1 LRAFSTPQTARVR
14 GCARCEGLVQR
25 FPKLMQVFVSIDSM
39 VGADYEA
46 GLKNLKALA
55 EK

>member
-1 LRAFSTPQTARVR
+1 MIVR
-14 GCARCEGLVQR
+14 DVTCIQADA
-25 FPKLMQVFVSIDSM
+25 VFVSMDSM
-39 VGADYEA
+39 VGPDYEA